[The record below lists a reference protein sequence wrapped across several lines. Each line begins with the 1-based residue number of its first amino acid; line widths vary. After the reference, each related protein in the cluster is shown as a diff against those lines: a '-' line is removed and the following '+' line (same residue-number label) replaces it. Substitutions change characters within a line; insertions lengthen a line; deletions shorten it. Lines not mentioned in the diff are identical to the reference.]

1 MPWARRSP
9 RRPLKTAWLAKR
21 KNAGL
26 QRLAGELGVTFE
38 LAGVV
43 RFMQGEPAYPPVHIS
58 VASPAGA
65 YTVGN
70 TSFFRYILRL
80 AEAGLPLHG
89 DEREALE
96 MLAAVPH
103 AFFDE
108 DDPVW
113 GRGWRIVPPATLDDW
128 PVLEST
134 PQRVRAAFETARR
147 ILWEN
152 AAPVGVSAR
161 DIVAIEDELDEVFTI
176 LERAEKAGV
185 PVNISYVS

>member
-1 MPWARRSP
+1 M
-9 RRPLKTAWLAKR
+9 
-21 KNAGL
+21 N
-26 QRLAGELGVTFE
+26 
-38 LAGVV
+38 
-43 RFMQGEPAYPPVHIS
+43 FMRGEPTPQPVHIS

-80 AEAGLPLHG
+80 AEAGLQLHG
-89 DEREALE
+89 DDREALD
-96 MLAAVPH
+96 MLAAIPH

-108 DDPVW
+108 DELSW
-113 GRGWRIVPPATLDDW
+113 GRGWRVVPPATLDDW

-161 DIVAIEDELDEVFTI
+161 EIVAIENELDEVFTV
-176 LERAEKAGV
+176 LERAERAGV